1 MPVRK
6 MPQNLEAEMSVLGVA
21 FLNKNAL
28 VKICEKLYS
37 DIFYSE
43 ANKKLFEAIKALYD
57 ARIPV
62 DITTVKEE
70 LDKKKNLTAVGGIEY
85 ISEVIDSVATAA
97 NLDYYIKI
105 VKDKAVLRNLIDTA
119 TDIVTDSY
127 EEEGEVTSILDEAE
141 KRILNVVKERQTSD
155 FIPIKEAIARAQEQ
169 LEFLAKNKNG
179 LTGIPSGFTDLDKTT
194 TGFHPGEL
202 IIIAARPGMGKTAF
216 ALNIATYAAKTTKK
230 AVAIFNLEMP
240 AEQIVNRMRSAVG
253 QVDAHKLQTGMLSN
267 EDWKRINEANSQL
280 SDTNI
285 QIVDD
290 AGITA
295 SEIKAKCRT
304 LANKEEGLGLVI
316 IDYLQLVTAGG
327 RRPDSRQQEVSE
339 ISRSLKTM
347 AMELKVPV
355 IALAQLNR
363 SVEQRKEDK
372 RPVLSDLRESG
383 SIEQDADLV
392 LFIHRNDYYKAKEEI
407 GAQKNVVADI
417 IIAKHRKGS
426 TGKFQLLFELDMS
439 NFRNY
444 LASPKEGEGY
454 ED

>member
-6 MPQNLEAEMSVLGVA
+6 MPQNIEAEMSVLGCA

-28 VKICEKLYS
+28 TKICEDLYPDMFYS
-37 DIFYSE
+37 D
-43 ANKKLFEAIKALYD
+43 ANKKLFEAIKRCYD
-57 ARIPV
+57 EKIPI
-62 DITTVKEE
+62 DITTIKEE
-70 LDKKKNLTAVGGIEY
+70 LDKKKDLSAVGGIDY

-105 VKDKAVLRNLIDTA
+105 VKDKAVIRNLIETA
-119 TDIVTDSY
+119 TDIVTNAY
-127 EEEGEVTSILDEAE
+127 EEDEDLTHILDDAE
-141 KRILNVVKERQTSD
+141 KKILNVVKERQTSD
-155 FIPIKEAIARAQEQ
+155 FIHIKDAIAVAQEN
-169 LEFLAKNKNG
+169 LEKLSQNKG
-179 LTGIPSGFTDLDKTT
+179 DITGIPTGFYDLDKVTS
-194 TGFHPGEL
+194 GLHAGEM

-216 ALNIATYAAKTTKK
+216 ALNIATYAAQNTKQ

-240 AEQIVNRMRSAVG
+240 AEQLVNRMRSAVG
-253 QVDAHKLQTGMLSN
+253 QIDSSKIRTGNMSH

-280 SDTNI
+280 AETNI

-295 SEIKAKCRT
+295 AEIKAKCRN

-316 IDYLQLVTAGG
+316 IDYLQLVTSGG
-327 RRPDSRQQEVSE
+327 KRPESRQQEVSD

-355 IALAQLNR
+355 IALAQLSRNA
-363 SVEQRKEDK
+363 EK
-372 RPVLSDLRESG
+372 RENNQPMLSDLRESG
-383 SIEQDADLV
+383 SIEQDADMV
-392 LFIHRNDYYKAKEEI
+392 LFINRNDYYKAKEQLD
-407 GAQKNVVADI
+407 ASKNVVADI

-426 TGKFQLLFELDMS
+426 TGKFQLLFELNMS

-444 LASPKEGEGY
+444 LASETEGLEN
-454 ED
+454 E